1 MILSPFPEYVR
12 RWDYMA
18 RNKEFDEKKALRK
31 AMILF
36 WEQGYEKTS
45 MQDLVDH
52 MGVHRRSIY
61 DTFGDKHTLFM
72 RVLNHYVEIMEGR
85 MKNEVKTELT
95 VKQSIRKL
103 FEMVIDSTPQ
113 QPKGCLAVNA
123 AVELSLIDEE
133 VAKKTTE
140 IFINTEALLFDLLKH
155 GQDQGE
161 IPKHNDIKGL
171 SQFIHNSLVG
181 IRVLTKTTNDKEKLE
196 SIINFTL
203 STLD

>member
-1 MILSPFPEYVR
+1 
-12 RWDYMA
+12 MA
-18 RNKEFDEKKALRK
+18 RIKEFDEKKALRK
-31 AMILF
+31 AMDLF

-72 RVLNHYVEIMEGR
+72 RALSHYVEVMEVR

-95 VKQSIRKL
+95 VKQAIRKL
-103 FEMVIDSTPQ
+103 FEMAIYPKEN

-133 VAKKTTE
+133 VAKRITE

-155 GQDQGE
+155 GQEQGE
-161 IPKHNDIKGL
+161 IPKHYDIRGL

-181 IRVLTKTTNDKEKLE
+181 VRVLAKTTNDKQKLE
-196 SIINFTL
+196 NIIDLTL
-203 STLD
+203 WTLD

>member
-1 MILSPFPEYVR
+1 
-12 RWDYMA
+12 MA
-18 RNKEFDEKKALRK
+18 RNKEFDEKLALIK
-31 AMILF
+31 AMELF

-72 RVLNHYVEIMEGR
+72 RALSHFVEVMEMR
-85 MKNEVKTELT
+85 MKNEVKADLT
-95 VKQSIRKL
+95 VKQTIRKI
-103 FEMVIDSTPQ
+103 FEMVIDPEENL
-113 QPKGCLAVNA
+113 PKGCLAVNT
-123 AVELSLIDEE
+123 AVELSLLDEE
-133 VAKKTTE
+133 VAKKIKE

-155 GQDQGE
+155 GQEKGE
-161 IPKHNDIKGL
+161 IPKHYNIKGL

-181 IRVLTKTTNDKEKLE
+181 VRVLAKTTNDKEKFE
-196 SIINFTL
+196 AIIDLTL

>member
-1 MILSPFPEYVR
+1 
-12 RWDYMA
+12 MA
-18 RNKEFDEKKALRK
+18 RNKEFDEKLALIK
-31 AMILF
+31 AMELF

-72 RVLNHYVEIMEGR
+72 RALSHFVEVMEMR
-85 MKNEVKTELT
+85 MKNEVKADLT
-95 VKQSIRKL
+95 VKQTIRKI
-103 FEMVIDSTPQ
+103 FEMVIDPEENL
-113 QPKGCLAVNA
+113 PKGCLAVNT
-123 AVELSLIDEE
+123 AVELSLLDEE
-133 VAKKTTE
+133 VAKKIKE

-155 GQDQGE
+155 GQEKGE
-161 IPKHNDIKGL
+161 IPKHYNIKGL

-181 IRVLTKTTNDKEKLE
+181 VRVLAKTTNDKDKFEA
-196 SIINFTL
+196 IIDLTL

>member
-1 MILSPFPEYVR
+1 
-12 RWDYMA
+12 MA

-31 AMILF
+31 AMDLF

-95 VKQSIRKL
+95 VKQAIRKL
-103 FEMVIDSTPQ
+103 FEMVIDSTDH

-133 VAKKTTE
+133 VAKKTKE

-161 IPKHNDIKGL
+161 IPKHKDIKGL

-181 IRVLTKTTNDKEKLE
+181 IRVLTKTTNDKEKLV